1 MLTAERSATPMPD
14 SRVGLYY
21 DPLFLGHDT
30 VGHIESIE
38 RVAAPLRLL
47 EESGV
52 AGRMVRRACRD
63 ATEEEIERIHDPRL
77 MHVRSPCRRGPGDT
91 ARRATWK

>member
-38 RVAAPLRLL
+38 RVAGPLRLL

-52 AGRMVRRACRD
+52 AGRMVRRRPAGTPRKRKLSASMTRD
-63 ATEEEIERIHDPRL
+63 
-77 MHVRSPCRRGPGDT
+77 
-91 ARRATWK
+91 